1 MLIWKK
7 IREAGEKKKKKMH
20 TLENGDILVPAMVAE
35 KWPAMSYSN
44 YGIPVS

>member
-7 IREAGEKKKKKMH
+7 IREAGEKKKMH